1 MANMKYIDINKY
13 KNTTSSLMNEILRS
27 LCDTLN
33 ANGDL
38 ASQKMP
44 IPEKPAVIEKR
55 FDG

>member
-1 MANMKYIDINKY
+1 MKYTDINKY
-13 KNTTSSLMNEILRS
+13 KNTASSLTNEILHP

-33 ANGDL
+33 ANGNL